1 MPTTEAKARK
11 LLKRGRAEILKYKPF
26 TIRMLDREDG
36 AVQPIEYKCD
46 IGYHTIGI
54 SICSEKREFFRE
66 ERTLLYDEKKTS

>member
-46 IGYHTIGI
+46 SVPRRHVIDGGAEV
-54 SICSEKREFFRE
+54 S
-66 ERTLLYDEKKTS
+66 